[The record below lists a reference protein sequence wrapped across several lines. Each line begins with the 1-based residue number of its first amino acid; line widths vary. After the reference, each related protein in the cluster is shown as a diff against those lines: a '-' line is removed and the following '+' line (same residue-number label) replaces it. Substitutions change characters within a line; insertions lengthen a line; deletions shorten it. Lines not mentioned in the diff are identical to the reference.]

1 MSVEALTQ
9 EISELKN
16 IINELVSTHH
26 AQMVSLHQK
35 LFEISNDVQKEAV
48 IRKQLDDKRFLD
60 KMNNLGRHYGITD
73 TDITKAQE
81 LIS

>member
-9 EISELKN
+9 EISELKH
-16 IINELVSTHH
+16 IINELVATHH

-35 LFEISNDVQKEAV
+35 LFEISNDIQNEAV
-48 IRKQLDDKRFLD
+48 IRQKVEDKRFLD
-60 KMNNLGRHYGITD
+60 KMNNLGRHFATPD
-73 TDITKAQE
+73 FRKVEE